1 MERLFSRIKNQS
13 NFNVPLVGNE
23 FFNEEYA
30 EKVLN
35 IISKNVLNGL
45 NSFILSLDSLL
56 KVFYFLLDVYSRT
69 YKDNK
74 KRDKTVDIML
84 KEDIKGINSFIAI
97 SHLIKSKRIKRFL
110 LKNIFSDETPEDLAK
125 EDKYLFKRYK
135 EYKKEI
141 KDFALMKLN
150 QFLSFY
156 GLTIEE
162 KDKIIY
168 FKEID
173 PIENNFLK
181 DDMFRF
187 LFISY
192 TEVVDFISSFI
203 IKYIEDFVDEATEN
217 LRNTID
223 GGEWIITNQF
233 MGLSNEIDVV
243 VDYLNGFIPFST
255 EQSLEYLSEYVNMDR
270 EVEIRI
276 VLGFPIRRTEQEKT
290 IVENYSISKDI
301 YFTIKGYP
309 LNYNSKIPLIS
320 DSYNK
325 IDEFFKIRYD
335 KEFNKWLL
343 ESKTNFQEKNP
354 YEKKLN
360 IIEDLTEQVL
370 SDYMLVKSYIIEE
383 NFIKLKL
390 L

>member
-1 MERLFSRIKNQS
+1 MERIFSRIKNQS
-13 NFNVPLVGNE
+13 NFNVPLLGNE

-35 IISKNVLNGL
+35 IISKKVLYGL

-56 KVFYFLLDVYSRT
+56 KIFYFLLDVYSRT

-74 KRDKTVDIML
+74 KRDKMIDIML
-84 KEDIKGINSFIAI
+84 KEDVKGINSFIAI

-110 LKNIFSDETPEDLAK
+110 LKNIVSDEIPKDLAK
-125 EDKYLFKRYK
+125 EDKFLFKRYK

-141 KDFALMKLN
+141 KNFTLIKLN

-162 KDKIIY
+162 QDKVIY
-168 FKEID
+168 FKKVD

-181 DDMFRF
+181 DDMFKF
-187 LFISY
+187 LFVSY

-203 IKYIEDFVDEATEN
+203 IRYIEDFVDEATES

-243 VDYLNGFIPFST
+243 VDYLNGFIPIST
-255 EQSLEYLSEYVNMDR
+255 EQDLKYLSEYVNMDR

-276 VLGFPIRRTEQEKT
+276 VLGFPIRRIEQEKT
-290 IVENYSISKDI
+290 IVESYSVSEDI
-301 YFTIKGYP
+301 YLTIKGYS

-325 IDEFFKIRYD
+325 IDELFKMRYD
-335 KEFNKWLL
+335 KKFNKWLL
-343 ESKTNFQEKNP
+343 ESKIDFQENNP
-354 YEKKLN
+354 DKEKLN
-360 IIEDLTEQVL
+360 VIKDLTDQVL
-370 SDYMLVKSYIIEE
+370 SDYLLVKNHIIEE

>member
-13 NFNVPLVGNE
+13 NFNVPLLGNE

-35 IISKNVLNGL
+35 IISKKVLYGL

-56 KVFYFLLDVYSRT
+56 KIFYFLLDVYSRT

-74 KRDKTVDIML
+74 KRDKMIDIML
-84 KEDIKGINSFIAI
+84 KEDVKGINSFIAI

-110 LKNIFSDETPEDLAK
+110 LKNIVSDEIPKDLAK
-125 EDKYLFKRYK
+125 EDKFLFKRYK

-141 KDFALMKLN
+141 KNFTLIKLN

-162 KDKIIY
+162 QDKVIY
-168 FKEID
+168 FKKVD

-181 DDMFRF
+181 DDMFKF
-187 LFISY
+187 LFVSY

-203 IKYIEDFVDEATEN
+203 IRYIEDFVDEATES

-243 VDYLNGFIPFST
+243 VDYLNGFIPIST
-255 EQSLEYLSEYVNMDR
+255 EQDLKYLSEYVNMDR

-276 VLGFPIRRTEQEKT
+276 VLGFPIRRIEQEKT
-290 IVENYSISKDI
+290 IVESYSVSEDI
-301 YFTIKGYP
+301 YLTIKGYS

-325 IDEFFKIRYD
+325 IDELFKMRYD
-335 KEFNKWLL
+335 KKFNKWLL
-343 ESKTNFQEKNP
+343 ESKIDFQENNP
-354 YEKKLN
+354 DKEKLN
-360 IIEDLTEQVL
+360 VIKDLTDQVL
-370 SDYMLVKSYIIEE
+370 SDYLLVKNHIIEE

>member
-13 NFNVPLVGNE
+13 NFNVPLLGNE

-35 IISKNVLNGL
+35 IISKKVLYGL

-56 KVFYFLLDVYSRT
+56 KIFYFLLDVYSRT

-74 KRDKTVDIML
+74 KRDKMIDIML
-84 KEDIKGINSFIAI
+84 KEDVKGINSFIAI

-110 LKNIFSDETPEDLAK
+110 LKNIFSDEIPKDLAK
-125 EDKYLFKRYK
+125 EDKFLFKRYK

-141 KDFALMKLN
+141 KNFTLIKLN

-162 KDKIIY
+162 QDKVIY
-168 FKEID
+168 FKKVD

-181 DDMFRF
+181 DDMFKF
-187 LFISY
+187 LFVSY

-203 IKYIEDFVDEATEN
+203 IRYIEDFVDEATES

-243 VDYLNGFIPFST
+243 VDYLNGFIPIST
-255 EQSLEYLSEYVNMDR
+255 EQDLKYLSEYVNMDR

-276 VLGFPIRRTEQEKT
+276 VLGFPIRRIEQEKT
-290 IVENYSISKDI
+290 IVESYSVSEDI
-301 YFTIKGYP
+301 YLTIKGYS

-325 IDEFFKIRYD
+325 IDELFKMRYD
-335 KEFNKWLL
+335 KKFNKWLL
-343 ESKTNFQEKNP
+343 ESKIDFQENNP
-354 YEKKLN
+354 DKEKLN
-360 IIEDLTEQVL
+360 VIKDLTDQVL
-370 SDYMLVKSYIIEE
+370 SDYLLVKNHIIEE

>member
-13 NFNVPLVGNE
+13 NFNVPLLGNE

-35 IISKNVLNGL
+35 IISKKVLYGL

-56 KVFYFLLDVYSRT
+56 KIFYFLLDVYSRT

-74 KRDKTVDIML
+74 KRDKMIDIML
-84 KEDIKGINSFIAI
+84 KEDVKGINSFIAI

-110 LKNIFSDETPEDLAK
+110 LKNIFSDEIPKDLAK
-125 EDKYLFKRYK
+125 EDKFLFKRYK

-141 KDFALMKLN
+141 KNFTLIKLN

-162 KDKIIY
+162 QDKVIY
-168 FKEID
+168 FKKVD

-181 DDMFRF
+181 DDMFKF
-187 LFISY
+187 LFVSY

-203 IKYIEDFVDEATEN
+203 IRYIEDFVDEATES

-243 VDYLNGFIPFST
+243 VDYLNGFIPIST
-255 EQSLEYLSEYVNMDR
+255 GQDLKYLSEYVNMDR

-276 VLGFPIRRTEQEKT
+276 VLGFPIRRIEQEKT
-290 IVENYSISKDI
+290 IVESYSVSEDI
-301 YFTIKGYP
+301 YLTIKGYS

-325 IDEFFKIRYD
+325 IDELFKMRYD
-335 KEFNKWLL
+335 KKFNKWLL
-343 ESKTNFQEKNP
+343 ESKIDFQENNP
-354 YEKKLN
+354 DKEKLN
-360 IIEDLTEQVL
+360 VIKDLTDQVL
-370 SDYMLVKSYIIEE
+370 SDYLLVKNHIIEE

>member
-1 MERLFSRIKNQS
+1 MERLFSGIKNQS
-13 NFNVPLVGNE
+13 NFNVPLLGNE

-35 IISKNVLNGL
+35 IISKKVLYGL
-45 NSFILSLDSLL
+45 NLFILSLDSLL
-56 KVFYFLLDVYSRT
+56 KIFYFLLDVYSRT

-74 KRDKTVDIML
+74 KRDKMIDIML
-84 KEDIKGINSFIAI
+84 KEDVKGINSFIAI

-110 LKNIFSDETPEDLAK
+110 LKNIFSDEIPKDLAK
-125 EDKYLFKRYK
+125 EDKFLFKRYK

-141 KDFALMKLN
+141 KNFTLIKLN

-162 KDKIIY
+162 QDKVIY
-168 FKEID
+168 FKKVD

-181 DDMFRF
+181 DDMFKF
-187 LFISY
+187 LFVSY

-203 IKYIEDFVDEATEN
+203 IRYIEDFVDEATES

-243 VDYLNGFIPFST
+243 VDYLNGFIPIST
-255 EQSLEYLSEYVNMDR
+255 GQDLKYLSEYVNMDR

-276 VLGFPIRRTEQEKT
+276 VLGFPIRRIEQEKT
-290 IVENYSISKDI
+290 IVESYSVSEDI
-301 YFTIKGYP
+301 YLTIKGYS

-325 IDEFFKIRYD
+325 IDELFKMRYD
-335 KEFNKWLL
+335 KKFNKWLL
-343 ESKTNFQEKNP
+343 ESKIDFQENNP
-354 YEKKLN
+354 DKEKLN
-360 IIEDLTEQVL
+360 VIKDLTDQVL
-370 SDYMLVKSYIIEE
+370 SDYLLVKNHIIEE